1 MAVSP
6 DNWCL
11 QELGAVD
18 YRSQD
23 FAELYKDA
31 PFDFIFDSIGGE
43 SFAPHKVFFTSQRE
57 RTYNLCS
64 AESLLF

>member
-1 MAVSP
+1 MVRP
-6 DNWCL
+6 PGNLCL
-11 QELGAVD
+11 QELGADEAVD

-43 SFAPHKVFFTSQRE
+43 SATATPKGIFT
-57 RTYNLCS
+57 L
-64 AESLLF
+64 